1 MGPVAAQRAQVV
13 ARRLQP
19 VGAQQLLDAVVVDGG
34 PLELEE
40 EQLGLHRRAAL
51 LHARQ
56 QRAVGRIGR
65 VDREA
70 QHRVGAGAA
79 EAVDDRLELGHGG
92 GQPRAV
98 ELADPAGVALGE
110 ARGALVGLVE
120 EAVGAFRAVAVDQ
133 RIEVPGD
140 LLDVSRESLTKCALT
155 KATRS
160 RAAWGALRHVGSR
173 GSAVTS
179 ERRAS
184 QPLGLALC
192 GSVPRLDRT
201 YASRLA
207 GVKTALVKKP
217 HRCEEISNASNRR
230 RVRGCT

>member
-1 MGPVAAQRAQVV
+1 MGAVAAQRAQVV

-40 EQLGLHRRAAL
+40 EQLGLHRRGAL

-56 QRAVGRIGR
+56 QRPVGRVGR

-92 GQPRAV
+92 GQHRTV
-98 ELADPAGVALGE
+98 ELADPAGVGLGE

-120 EAVGAFRAVAVDQ
+120 EAIGALRAVAVDQ
-133 RIEVPGD
+133 WIEVPGD
-140 LLDVSRESLTKCALT
+140 LLDVSES
-155 KATRS
+155 
-160 RAAWGALRHVGSR
+160 H
-173 GSAVTS
+173 
-179 ERRAS
+179 
-184 QPLGLALC
+184 
-192 GSVPRLDRT
+192 
-201 YASRLA
+201 
-207 GVKTALVKKP
+207 
-217 HRCEEISNASNRR
+217 
-230 RVRGCT
+230 